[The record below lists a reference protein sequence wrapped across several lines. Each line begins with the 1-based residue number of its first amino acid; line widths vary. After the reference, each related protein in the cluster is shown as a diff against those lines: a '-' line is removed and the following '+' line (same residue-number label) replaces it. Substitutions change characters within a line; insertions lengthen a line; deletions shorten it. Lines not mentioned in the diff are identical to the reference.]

1 MSPLARH
8 VTRQRAANDILVQ
21 VVVRILNLAIGVG
34 VTAFVVRILGNAGYG
49 QWSTLIVVIGLIGY
63 FSAFGM
69 QGVALREAAR
79 NPEREHEW
87 IGAVTMLRLILVP
100 PVMLASLIAVLVLQE
115 SHQMLVSGVILVVT
129 MPFGGAGALILLFQ
143 LRVDNRVP
151 MFLLTLR
158 SVLWGGAVLLIF
170 LGNGDMIELAIAMAV
185 TNAIVALA
193 EFAAIFR
200 SGIRWPRPSRKQL
213 GPLFRLGLPVGISGV
228 LITSYASIDQVI
240 VFVIAGS
247 KSAGLYGAVYNV
259 LNQAHFIPASVLT
272 TLAPVLAASWPLDR
286 ARMLRTAR
294 LTAELLSV
302 ASFGAL
308 AFVCVASSQIIRVIF
323 GAEFL
328 DAASALPVLGAAFI
342 FISFGYLNGNLLVTI
357 GLEKRLLRI
366 SLLALVV
373 NLVGNLILVPLTGFM
388 GAAWMTLVTEVVVF
402 ASALRVV
409 LRTLELPRPKLGRIG
424 RTGLAA
430 VLLGGGLAVIRL
442 LGGELV
448 ALSIA
453 ACVFYPALLF
463 GLGALDLDD
472 VRILLKPGRFA

>member
-8 VTRQRAANDILVQ
+8 ATRQRAANDIVVQ
-21 VVVRILNLAIGVG
+21 VVARILNLAIGVV
-34 VTAFVVRILGNAGYG
+34 VTAFVVRTLGNSGYG
-49 QWSTLIVVIGLIGY
+49 QWSTLLIVIGLVGY
-63 FSAFGM
+63 FGAFGM
-69 QGVALREAAR
+69 EGVALRESAR
-79 NPEREHEW
+79 EPEREHEW
-87 IGAVTMLRLILVP
+87 IGAVTMLRLLLVV
-100 PVMLASLIAVLVLQE
+100 PVMLASLIAVVALQE
-115 SHQMLVSGVILVVT
+115 SHQMLIAGVILVVMT
-129 MPFGGAGALILLFQ
+129 PFGGAGALILLFQ

-158 SVLWGGAVLLIF
+158 SLFWGAAVAIIYLS
-170 LGNGDMIELAIAMAV
+170 NGDMIDLAIAMAV
-185 TNAIVALA
+185 TNAVVALA
-193 EFAAIFR
+193 EFAAVLR
-200 SGIRWPRPSRKQL
+200 AGIRWPRPSRKRL
-213 GPLFRLGLPVGISGV
+213 GPLFRLGLPVGISGL

-308 AFVCVASSQIIRVIF
+308 AYVSVAATQIVRLFF
-323 GAEFL
+323 GPEFL
-328 DAASALPVLGAAFI
+328 QAASALPVLGAAFI
-342 FISFGYLNGNLLVTI
+342 FISFGYLNGNLLVTM

-366 SLLALVV
+366 SLLALGV

-388 GAAWMTLVTEVVVF
+388 GAAWMTLVTEIVVF
-402 ASALRVV
+402 AAALRIV

-424 RTGLAA
+424 RTISAA
-430 VLLGGGLAVIRL
+430 LLLGVALAVTKL
-442 LGGELV
+442 LGGELI
-448 ALSIA
+448 ALSVA
-453 ACVFYPALLF
+453 ACLLYPALLF
-463 GLGALDLDD
+463 GLRALDLDD
-472 VRILLKPGRFA
+472 VRILLKRGRYA